1 METPK
6 TEKDGG
12 GATATKTTP
21 TSVNGKKLVQARLP
35 FKTMG
40 DASTVEPTTA
50 ATPAVTIA
58 EKRKRKLSKTD
69 AVDDA
74 ERAPKLNRIDGHS
87 VVNDLLSTEI
97 LDESVEYTMTDRKSF
112 GKIEVKSMKSECKE
126 NVDNNERKQA
136 VDADDDVLL
145 LDDSS
150 GDALSDGIDV
160 TEPKAKK
167 CLDMNPDA
175 RRSKRINDEKLITI
189 KLPMTKKVKETAKK
203 SKKGSSRAKRSVHSI
218 LLLFFFFQTS

>member
-1 METPK
+1 MDSPK
-6 TEKDGG
+6 TENNGG
-12 GATATKTTP
+12 GTTTTTKTTP

-40 DASTVEPTTA
+40 DASTVESTTA
-50 ATPAVTIA
+50 ATAAVTIA
-58 EKRKRKLSKTD
+58 EKRKRKLSKTE
-69 AVDDA
+69 AADDV
-74 ERAPKLNRIDGHS
+74 ERAPKLNRIDGQL
-87 VVNDLLSTEI
+87 VVGDLLSTEI
-97 LDESVEYTMTDRKSF
+97 LDESVEYTITDRKSI
-112 GKIEVKSMKSECKE
+112 GKSEVKLMKSESKE
-126 NVDNNERKQA
+126 NVDNNERKRA
-136 VDADDDVLL
+136 VDADDDVLE

-150 GDALSDGIDV
+150 ADALSDDIDV

-203 SKKGSSRAKRSVHSI
+203 SKKGASRVQCSVHLI
-218 LLLFFFFQTS
+218 